1 MPGAHNKGNGSQ
13 LAAGKHSSSEG
24 KSGGEEDLGR
34 SQEELSRNPRW
45 NQIQW
50 CERFGTRGKDDGN
63 GFPSLLLFELYSL
76 EHFPEQYQSNQ
87 EFLRVTLRSLTYCF
101 KPTPPLF
108 RSPAGVVGL
117 SIGFA
122 SLTSPIAS
130 LFYP

>member
-1 MPGAHNKGNGSQ
+1 MDRSRQRVSIAALKARAVARKTLAEAKKNSVATLQALESDSVVRAVRDERERRRKRIPLLTIIRALFPRGS
-13 LAAGKHSSSEG
+13 
-24 KSGGEEDLGR
+24 
-34 SQEELSRNPRW
+34 
-45 NQIQW
+45 
-50 CERFGTRGKDDGN
+50 
-63 GFPSLLLFELYSL
+63 
-76 EHFPEQYQSNQ
+76 HFPEQYQSNQ

-122 SLTSPIAS
+122 SLTATIAS